1 MAQYGTNGTLFCGK
15 IGAAGRQNGGKKLCL
30 AGKAIGFSK
39 THGFFRKPKK
49 ADNDKD
55 NGNEK
60 ENENDNESDME
71 RDRETACEVARP

>member
-1 MAQYGTNGTLFCGK
+1 MH
-15 IGAAGRQNGGKKLCL
+15 L

-60 ENENDNESDME
+60 ENENESDME
-71 RDRETACEVARP
+71 KDKETACEVARL